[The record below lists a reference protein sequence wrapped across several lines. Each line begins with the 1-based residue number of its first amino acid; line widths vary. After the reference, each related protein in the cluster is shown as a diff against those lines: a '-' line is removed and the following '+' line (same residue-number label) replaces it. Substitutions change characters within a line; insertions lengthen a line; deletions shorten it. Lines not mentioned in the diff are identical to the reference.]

1 MVFITISIS
10 LFLSKTD
17 HCALPLIDHVK
28 WLKDRLGLVF
38 FGASQFVIPEK
49 TWKISYRWWHN
60 WQLIIMIWL
69 SGLPS
74 GLFWNTVLKCCL
86 SRIECNRLFG
96 LSLDYFLFVWKIL
109 YLKLVMVMV
118 MVIWNGYGQILHYCI
133 RPPWWQFVLH
143 FLTKKE
149 WGWKMKKYQY
159 ILVDTYIFTLWN

>member
-1 MVFITISIS
+1 MVVGSDCSFIVEKYYLIHFIKILLLSMVFITISIS

-118 MVIWNGYGQILHYCI
+118 MVILIGHIN
-133 RPPWWQFVLH
+133 V
-143 FLTKKE
+143 TEKS
-149 WGWKMKKYQY
+149 
-159 ILVDTYIFTLWN
+159 